1 MQRTDNE
8 LRHKMESQL
17 EIPPASSYHLG
28 SRVYMTTAMQNRVEQ
43 LRIDP
48 KMTRE
53 QFVTS
58 VGVLLW
64 YRLND

>member
-1 MQRTDNE
+1 
-8 LRHKMESQL
+8 
-17 EIPPASSYHLG
+17 
-28 SRVYMTTAMQNRVEQ
+28 MQNRVEQ